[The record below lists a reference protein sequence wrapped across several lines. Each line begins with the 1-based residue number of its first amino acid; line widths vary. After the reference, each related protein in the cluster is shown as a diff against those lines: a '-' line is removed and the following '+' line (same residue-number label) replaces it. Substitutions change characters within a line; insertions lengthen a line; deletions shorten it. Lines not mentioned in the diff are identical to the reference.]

1 MVDYRDVVADPT
13 ATIERTYEQLG
24 LPITP
29 EFHDV
34 LVAEGK
40 RAREHK
46 SGHSY
51 SLAEF
56 GLEADEIRT
65 QLADLFER
73 FGWDEGAGEAPA
85 DQGGA

>member
-1 MVDYRDVVADPT
+1 M
-13 ATIERTYEQLG
+13 
-24 LPITP
+24 
-29 EFHDV
+29 

-40 RAREHK
+40 RARMHK

-56 GLEADEIRT
+56 GLEADAIRI

-73 FGWDEGAGEAPA
+73 FGWDEGAGETPA
-85 DQGGA
+85 DKGGA